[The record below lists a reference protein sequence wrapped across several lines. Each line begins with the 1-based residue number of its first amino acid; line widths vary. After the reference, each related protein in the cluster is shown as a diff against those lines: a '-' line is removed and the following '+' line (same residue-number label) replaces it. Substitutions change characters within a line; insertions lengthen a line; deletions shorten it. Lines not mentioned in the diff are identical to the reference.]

1 VDRARL
7 FAAVALAAVLA
18 LAARATAADQKTV
31 GETVA
36 ASRDHTILL
45 VALTEAGLT
54 EMLDA
59 KGPLTLFAPTDAA
72 FKKLG
77 EEKLKELVKDRAL
90 LKKIVQAHVVTGNAL
105 YAKDLAALGGKEL
118 NGFTVASNKD
128 GLTLG
133 GAKVNPADVK
143 CSNGVIHVIDAVLM
157 PK

>member
-1 VDRARL
+1 VFRVRL
-7 FAAVALAAVLA
+7 SAIVALAAALA
-18 LAARATAADQKTV
+18 LAARGPAADQKTI

-45 VALTEAGLT
+45 VALTEAGLA
-54 EMLDA
+54 ESLEG
-59 KGPLTLFAPTDAA
+59 KGPITLFAPTDAA

-90 LKKIVQAHVVTGNAL
+90 LKKIVQAHVVAGKAL

-118 NGFTVASNKD
+118 NGFKITANKEAV
-128 GLTLG
+128 TIG
-133 GAKVNPADVK
+133 GAKVAPADVK
-143 CSNGVIHVIDAVLM
+143 CSNGVIHVIDAVLI